1 MRILAVSDWHQAEEV
16 LESFRKLATA
26 SDADVIVFTGDIL
39 KWGEKATEWAQAR
52 KESRAPDRRKEGIK
66 EEIEA
71 SSGIYRR
78 FFDVLKECGKTS
90 LVIPGNVDAPIRQ
103 YLGQYMRTDF
113 PVDKITCVHQ
123 SFRPLGKDLLVAGFG
138 GEITDEEEE
147 EFFVL
152 RYSRWR
158 IEYGLRFLEMM
169 RQRKILLFHTPPVGK
184 LALDDGNDKGH
195 QVINEIIARLKPQW
209 AFCGHA
215 HKAQGRE
222 EIGDS
227 AIVNPGALK
236 NGHYAVVDTDKRE
249 VSLETL

>member
-1 MRILAVSDWHQAEEV
+1 MRILAVSDWHQSEEV
-16 LESFRKLATA
+16 LESVRKLAIA
-26 SDADVIVFTGDIL
+26 SAADVIVFTGDIL

-52 KESRAPDRRKEGIK
+52 KEGRAPDRRKEGIK

-71 SSGIYRR
+71 SAGVYRR
-78 FFDVLKECGKTS
+78 FFEVLRESGKTS

-103 YLGQYMRTDF
+103 YLGQYMRPDF

-123 SFRPLGKDLLVAGFG
+123 SFRPVGKDLLVAGFG

-158 IEYGLRFLEMM
+158 LEYGLRFLEMM
-169 RQRKILLFHTPPVGK
+169 RQKKILLFHTPPVGK

-195 QVINEIIARLKPQW
+195 QVVNEVIEKLKPQW

-215 HKAQGRE
+215 HKAQGQE
-222 EIGDS
+222 EIGGC

-236 NGHYAVVDTDKRE
+236 EGHYAVVDTEKRE